1 MYKRYPGLGAAL
13 QIQAVFLRKGEKKM
27 TALYIILGL
36 LAAFIVI
43 TLIRAAFFTAPKPQR
58 EEFPPEQVNGQRACD
73 RLSQAIQI
81 KTISCEDESQ
91 TDWGAFDRFHAFL
104 EQSYPLIH
112 KNLKLDHI
120 STASLLFYWEGTDP
134 DLDPIAFLAH
144 QDVVPISE
152 GTEGDWEHP
161 AFDGVNDGQFIWG
174 RGALDMKNHLICLME
189 SVETLLE
196 EGYTPKRGVY
206 LCLGHNEEIVSGG
219 NNGARELAR
228 ELERRGVHLDSVVD
242 EGGAMLPAH
251 VKGLLD
257 ANLTGV
263 GVAEKGYA
271 DFKIT
276 VKSKGGHSS
285 QPPKHTAIGQLAKK
299 GERLEN
305 HQFKSTI
312 LPFVYNMFT
321 DIGRHATYP
330 GRVVLCNLWL
340 LRPVLKLVMKQIPP
354 AASLIRTTTGVT
366 MASGSP
372 AANVLPQKA
381 SVTVNFRI
389 MPGQTIADVQRHI
402 EKYMGGDNVEIE
414 FIKGKEPSIVS
425 PTDTRAFDTL
435 RRLSVNLDEK
445 NIVAP
450 YLVMGG
456 TDAYNYENVCSNI
469 YRFAPF
475 TVDTALLLTTHSTN
489 ERIPVGQMTQG
500 VTFFKRYIRLMTAE

>member
-1 MYKRYPGLGAAL
+1 
-13 QIQAVFLRKGEKKM
+13 M

-152 GTEGDWEHP
+152 GTEEDWEHP
-161 AFDGVNDGQFIWG
+161 AFDGVNDGRFIWG

-299 GERLEN
+299 VERLEN

-312 LPFVYNMFT
+312 CPLFIICLRT
-321 DIGRHATYP
+321 SAAT
-330 GRVVLCNLWL
+330 
-340 LRPVLKLVMKQIPP
+340 PP
-354 AASLIRTTTGVT
+354 TR
-366 MASGSP
+366 
-372 AANVLPQKA
+372 
-381 SVTVNFRI
+381 
-389 MPGQTIADVQRHI
+389 
-402 EKYMGGDNVEIE
+402 GGWYCATC
-414 FIKGKEPSIVS
+414 GCCA
-425 PTDTRAFDTL
+425 R
-435 RRLSVNLDEK
+435 
-445 NIVAP
+445 
-450 YLVMGG
+450 
-456 TDAYNYENVCSNI
+456 C
-469 YRFAPF
+469 
-475 TVDTALLLTTHSTN
+475 
-489 ERIPVGQMTQG
+489 
-500 VTFFKRYIRLMTAE
+500 

>member
-1 MYKRYPGLGAAL
+1 
-13 QIQAVFLRKGEKKM
+13 M

-91 TDWGAFDRFHAFL
+91 TDWSAFDRFHAFL

-189 SVETLLE
+189 SVETLL
-196 EGYTPKRGVY
+196 
-206 LCLGHNEEIVSGG
+206 
-219 NNGARELAR
+219 
-228 ELERRGVHLDSVVD
+228 
-242 EGGAMLPAH
+242 
-251 VKGLLD
+251 D

-299 GERLEN
+299 VERLEN

-330 GRVVLCNLWL
+330 GRVVLCNLWM